1 MNRLNASGSQLTE
14 ERKQMVVENIK
25 LANYAA
31 SKFKPPIGMDHD
43 DWYQE
48 CLIMLCKIAV
58 KFDETGSAKLSTY
71 YMESIWRKRSE
82 IFRANTRANRDIR
95 KTKPFGHELDYFVNS
110 RSEAWEALVKL
121 VDSESFERVDNL
133 IRLLPKDSWKQI
145 ARMKAD
151 GISEKLISQKLGVT
165 VLSVRS
171 AWGRALRFLRKFLA
185 EKAQAA

>member
-1 MNRLNASGSQLTE
+1 
-14 ERKQMVVENIK
+14 
-25 LANYAA
+25 
-31 SKFKPPIGMDHD
+31 
-43 DWYQE
+43 
-48 CLIMLCKIAV
+48 
-58 KFDETGSAKLSTY
+58 
-71 YMESIWRKRSE
+71 
-82 IFRANTRANRDIR
+82 
-95 KTKPFGHELDYFVNS
+95 
-110 RSEAWEALVKL
+110 
-121 VDSESFERVDNL
+121 VDNL